1 MKQQISN
8 NSVVGMGRYVDI
20 HCHCLPGF
28 DDGPATMANA
38 LSLCR
43 ALVKDEIAVVV
54 ATPHQLG
61 RFDGKNEADAV
72 RQGVFDLNREL
83 KSKNIPL
90 IVFAGA
96 DVRLDERIPYLIE
109 ADRVLTVGD
118 NNQYLM
124 LEIPHEVFINP
135 EPLIAQLASDGIKT
149 IVSHPERNEFI
160 CNKPK
165 TVLPWLKHGA
175 CLQVTAASLSGD
187 FGTAAKMMA
196 WNLLRSGQAKLVATD
211 AHDCKTRVPRMSD
224 AFRLISKGIGVSA
237 ARRICIENPKKV
249 LEGKVL
255 EPAAN
260 SVEQEVCG

>member
-1 MKQQISN
+1 MKKQVSN
-8 NSVVGMGRYVDI
+8 NSVVRTGQYVDI

-28 DDGPATMANA
+28 DDGPTTMADA

-43 ALVKDEIAVVV
+43 ALIKDKIVIVV

-83 KSKNIPL
+83 KSRNIPL
-90 IVFAGA
+90 VVFAGA

-109 ADRVLTVGD
+109 TDRVLTVGD

-124 LEIPHEVFINP
+124 LEIPHDVFINP
-135 EPLIAQLASDGIKT
+135 EPLIVQLAARGIKT

-160 CNKPK
+160 CNKPQ

-175 CLQVTAASLSGD
+175 CLQVTAASLLGD
-187 FGTAAKMMA
+187 FGTTAKMIG
-196 WNLLRSGQAKLVATD
+196 WEFLRRGHAQIVATD
-211 AHDCKTRVPRMSD
+211 AHNCKVRAPRMSE
-224 AFRLISKGIGVSA
+224 AFRLISSRIGVST
-237 ARRICIENPKKV
+237 ARRVCIENPKKV

-255 EPAAN
+255 EPVVN
-260 SVEQEVCG
+260 LVEREVRK

>member
-1 MKQQISN
+1 MKKQILN
-8 NSVVGMGRYVDI
+8 NSVVETGRYVDI
-20 HCHCLPGF
+20 HCHCLAGF
-28 DDGPATMANA
+28 DDGPATMADT

-43 ALVKDEIAVVV
+43 ALVEDKIAIVI

-61 RFDGKNEADAV
+61 RFDGKNVADAV

-83 KSKNIPL
+83 KAKNIPL

-135 EPLIAQLASDGIKT
+135 EPLIAQLASGGIKT
-149 IVSHPERNEFI
+149 IISHPERNEFI

-165 TVLPWLKHGA
+165 TVLPWLRHGA
-175 CLQVTAASLSGD
+175 SLQVTAGSLSGD
-187 FGTAAKMMA
+187 FGTTAKMTA
-196 WNLLRSGQAKLVATD
+196 WNLLRSGQAQLVATD
-211 AHDCKTRVPRMSD
+211 AHDCKNRVPRMSE
-224 AFRLISKGIGVSA
+224 AFRLISNRIGVST
-237 ARRICIENPKKV
+237 ARRVCIENPKKV

-255 EPAAN
+255 GPVVN
-260 SVEQEVCG
+260 LVEREVCR